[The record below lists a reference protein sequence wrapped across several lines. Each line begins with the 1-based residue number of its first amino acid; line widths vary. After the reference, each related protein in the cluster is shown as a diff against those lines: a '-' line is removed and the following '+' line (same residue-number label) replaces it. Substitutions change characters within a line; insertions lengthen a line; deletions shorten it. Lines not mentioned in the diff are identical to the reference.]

1 MKSITLLALGAIIAG
16 SSFTTTA
23 AKEKPEQAITQQR
36 RNDANVIGHNAG
48 SGTETPKAVNTPT
61 FIVVNAKIAYDIPL
75 ASQLKM
81 QLSCGAQNIFNA
93 YQNDFD
99 KGWNR
104 DSDYIYGPSQP
115 RSLYAGI
122 KISY

>member
-1 MKSITLLALGAIIAG
+1 MMKSPDTYGYFTATITPTKRLALSLTGNYTG
-16 SSFTTTA
+16 
-23 AKEKPEQAITQQR
+23 
-36 RNDANVIGHNAG
+36 NMLIGHNAG

-61 FIVVNAKIAYDIPL
+61 FMVVNAKIAYDIPL

-81 QLSCGAQNIFNA
+81 QLSCGAQNIFNSD
-93 YQNDFD
+93 QNDGD
-99 KGWNR
+99 KGGNR